1 MIYADVLS
9 PVFSGLYLYLST
21 ETVLGQVTKGFSVF
35 NSIDSFIYLFSKL
48 SSGTVWLIIVSLRPP
63 WYLTHSGIFAYVW
76 WMFIPWMYF
85 SLLPSVGLCSGL
97 VPVFMCFLFV
107 SFCGCVLF
115 FNSCLNLVFFLL
127 FLVTLRLILI
137 LKGVPYQCVTLLLK
151 WSCIIRK
158 FSLILQIWAL
168 AKHST

>member
-9 PVFSGLYLYLST
+9 PVFSGLHLST

-35 NSIDSFIYLFSKL
+35 NSIDTFIYLLFKL
-48 SSGTVWLIIVSLRPP
+48 SSRTVWLIIVSLRPL

-76 WMFIPWMYF
+76 WMFIQWMYF
-85 SLLPSVGLCSGL
+85 SLIPSVGLCSGL
-97 VPVFMCFLFV
+97 VPVFMCFLFMC
-107 SFCGCVLF
+107 FRGCVLF

-127 FLVTLRLILI
+127 FLVTLRLI

-168 AKHST
+168 AKHCT